1 MHSGLCFAL
10 TEALLLLFR
19 PACATPD
26 VSQFRVHS
34 LPDGPPLPPSW
45 AGRLPVPLAEPGDS
59 LFFWLFQAEDT
70 IYDNNLI
77 IWLNGGPGCSSMI
90 GLTTGNGP
98 ISFDGN
104 STSIVANPY
113 SWTKFGHVL
122 YVDQPVGTGY
132 STASEP
138 YPAVD
143 NDVVTSH
150 FYSWLQSFFA
160 YFPHLQSKRVH
171 LMGESWAGIYIPSF
185 ASAIVDNQRTFPI
198 DLRSMT
204 IGDGSI
210 GNGAAMAS
218 VTIAKFLESQ
228 QSIIHIP
235 DDILAAFKDA
245 SEACGFNDILEQAAR
260 FPPERTIYIS
270 GNPEGL
276 NSKHRRSLSDIFSG
290 ICSTHPTTAEEVRA
304 SIHSSCYGPCATFST
319 AWDYMATRANELC
332 DHDIYDISHDCHTID
347 HFSLVAQYFSR
358 ADVQMALNVLPSASA
373 STPDSAASPTSSV
386 HLAPSPYEY
395 CNQTVLVALGSGQP
409 PQPPVYSILPD
420 LVTSHNISLH
430 IYFGEYDMLLNHY
443 GAELILQNMTWNGAQ
458 GFSSPMT
465 RPFFSDNA
473 APAPS
478 ASHPRGDGS
487 NSTHKHSGQRNEKQ
501 PQGTCH
507 FPEAGIWASERGVTY
522 HRFKGAGHSVFLSK
536 PREMFAYV
544 RDVVV
549 TPTVPT

>member
-1 MHSGLCFAL
+1 MRSVLCFAL
-10 TEALLLLFR
+10 TAALLLLSR
-19 PACATPD
+19 PTCAALD

-34 LPDGPPLPPSW
+34 LPDGPPLPPT
-45 AGRLPVPLAEPGDS
+45 
-59 LFFWLFQAEDT
+59 EDT
-70 IYDNNLI
+70 IYDDNLI

-98 ISFDGN
+98 ILFDGN
-104 STSIVANPY
+104 STHITANPY
-113 SWTKFGHVL
+113 SWTRFGHVL

-143 NDVVTSH
+143 NDVVTAH
-150 FYSWLQSFFA
+150 FHSWLQSFFA
-160 YFPHLQSKRVH
+160 YFPHLQSKQVH

-185 ASAIVDNQRTFPI
+185 ASTIVDNQHSFPI

-204 IGDGSI
+204 IGDGWI

-228 QSIIHIP
+228 QSMINMP
-235 DDILAAFKDA
+235 DDILAVFKGA
-245 SEACGFNDILEQAAR
+245 SEICGFNDIMEQAAQ
-260 FPPERTIYIS
+260 FP
-270 GNPEGL
+270 PEGL
-276 NSKHRRSLSDIFSG
+276 NSKRRRSLSDIFG
-290 ICSTHPTTAEEVRA
+290 GVCSTHPTTAEEVRK

-332 DHDIYDISHDCHTID
+332 DYDIYDISHNCHTID
-347 HFSLVAQYFSR
+347 HFGLVAQYFSR
-358 ADVQMALNVLPSASA
+358 ADVQVALNVLPSASA
-373 STPDSAASPTSSV
+373 STSDSAASPTSSV
-386 HLAPSPYEY
+386 LPTPSPYAY
-395 CNQTVLVALGSGQP
+395 CNQTVLVALGRGQP
-409 PQPPVYSILPD
+409 PQPPVYSILPE

-443 GAELILQNMTWNGAQ
+443 GAELILQNMTWKGVQ

-465 RPFFSDNA
+465 RAFYSNNA

-478 ASHPRGDGS
+478 ASQPRGDG
-487 NSTHKHSGQRNEKQ
+487 NHSTHKHSGQKNEKN
-501 PQGTCH
+501 PQGICQS
-507 FPEAGIWASERGVTY
+507 PEDGKWTSERGVTY
-522 HRFKGAGHSVFLSK
+522 HRFKSAGHSVFLSK

-549 TPTVPT
+549 APTVPT